1 MTNDILYILE
11 WVPVLIG
18 GMGLGIGYKREKIKM
33 YNTIYFDTMSGTEVV
48 L

>member
-1 MTNDILYILE
+1 MTSYIYTR
-11 WVPVLIG
+11 VGACVDG

-33 YNTIYFDTMSGTEVV
+33 CNTIYFDTMSGTEVV